1 MSYEGLR
8 QGPTERF
15 ESAMAIREPAFDH
28 FPSTEWT
35 WLATRVTEAP
45 RDAAIAAELRA
56 RVMER
61 YAEPLRIYARGS
73 SLGWLDE
80 AEALVNGFFASR
92 LARDEYLVKW
102 FESAM
107 PLRRFLA
114 NGMLLYLR
122 EERRRRMRRER
133 RDGASLDA
141 MHADGADALAATDDA
156 RAFRE
161 LERSWARS
169 VLGEACDRA
178 RVELEAAGKA
188 HAWRVFE
195 RHFVDGLLY
204 EDAAREL
211 GLREESARPAARLAQ
226 AKVRDWMRWLLAIEG
241 VRPDEMEE
249 ALADVQRLVGP

>member
-1 MSYEGLR
+1 M
-8 QGPTERF
+8 
-15 ESAMAIREPAFDH
+15 
-28 FPSTEWT
+28 
-35 WLATRVTEAP
+35 EAP
-45 RDAAIAAELRA
+45 RDARIAAELRT

-61 YAEPLRIYARGS
+61 YAQPLRIYAKGS
-73 SLGWLDE
+73 SLGWLDD

-92 LARDEYLVKW
+92 LARDGYLLKW

-122 EERRRRMRRER
+122 EERRAHLRRER
-133 RDGASLDA
+133 RNGASLDA
-141 MHADGADALAATDDA
+141 MFEQGADALTAPEDA

-161 LERSWARS
+161 LERAWARS
-169 VLGEACDRA
+169 VLGEACERA
-178 RVELEAAGKA
+178 QAELEAAGRG

-195 RHFVDGLLY
+195 RHFLEGVTY

-226 AKVRDWMRWLLAIEG
+226 AKVREWMKWLLALEG
-241 VRPDEMEE
+241 VSEREMEE
-249 ALADVQRLVGP
+249 AIADVQRLVGE

>member
-1 MSYEGLR
+1 M
-8 QGPTERF
+8 P
-15 ESAMAIREPAFDH
+15 ESDYDH

-35 WLATRVTEAP
+35 WLATRVMEAS
-45 RDAAIAAELRA
+45 RDSGIAAELRA
-56 RVMER
+56 RVMSR

-73 SLGWLDE
+73 SLGWLDD

-92 LARDEYLVKW
+92 LSRDEYLLKW

-122 EERRRRMRRER
+122 EERRSRLRRER
-133 RDGASLDA
+133 RDGASLDG
-141 MHADGADALAATDDA
+141 MYEQGGDALAAPDEN

-161 LERSWARS
+161 LERAWARS

-178 RVELEAAGKA
+178 RSELESAGRE

-195 RHFVDGLLY
+195 RHFLDGISY
-204 EDAAREL
+204 EQAAREL
-211 GLREESARPAARLAQ
+211 GLREASARPAARLAQ
-226 AKVRDWMRWLLAIEG
+226 AKIRDAMRWLLALEG
-241 VRPDEMEE
+241 VRESEMDEV
-249 ALADVQRLVGP
+249 LADVQRLVAL

>member
-1 MSYEGLR
+1 MRDTNRTS
-8 QGPTERF
+8 
-15 ESAMAIREPAFDH
+15 FDH

-35 WLATRVTEAP
+35 WLATRVSDAP
-45 RDAAIAAELRA
+45 RDAAIAAELRT

-73 SLGWLDE
+73 SLGWLDD

-92 LARDEYLVKW
+92 LARDDYLLKW

-122 EERRRRMRRER
+122 EERRARMRRER
-133 RDGASLDA
+133 RTGQSLDA
-141 MHADGADALAATDDA
+141 MHEHGADALAAPDED

-161 LERSWARS
+161 LERAWARS
-169 VLGEACDRA
+169 VLGEACERA
-178 RVELEAAGKA
+178 RDELVAAGKVA
-188 HAWRVFE
+188 AWAVFE
-195 RHFVDGLLY
+195 RHFLDGVTY

-211 GLREESARPAARLAQ
+211 GLRPESARPAARLAQ
-226 AKVRDWMRWLLAIEG
+226 AKVRDWMRWILALEG
-241 VRPDEMEE
+241 VTEAEMDE
-249 ALADVQRLVGP
+249 AIADVQRLVVL

>member
-1 MSYEGLR
+1 MRDTNRTS
-8 QGPTERF
+8 
-15 ESAMAIREPAFDH
+15 FDH

-35 WLATRVTEAP
+35 WLATRVADAP
-45 RDAAIAAELRA
+45 RDAAIAAELRT

-73 SLGWLDE
+73 SLGWLDD

-92 LARDEYLVKW
+92 LARDDYLLKW

-122 EERRRRMRRER
+122 EERRARMRRER
-133 RDGASLDA
+133 RTGQSLDA
-141 MHADGADALAATDDA
+141 MHEQGADALAAPDED

-161 LERSWARS
+161 LERAWARS
-169 VLGEACDRA
+169 VLGEACERA
-178 RVELEAAGKA
+178 RDELVAAGKA
-188 HAWRVFE
+188 AAWAVFE
-195 RHFVDGLLY
+195 RHFLDGVTY

-211 GLREESARPAARLAQ
+211 GLRPESARPAARLAQ
-226 AKVRDWMRWLLAIEG
+226 AKIRDWMRWILTVEG
-241 VRPDEMEE
+241 VTEGEMEE
-249 ALADVQRLVGP
+249 TIADVQRLVGP

>member
-1 MSYEGLR
+1 MQTR
-8 QGPTERF
+8 
-15 ESAMAIREPAFDH
+15 MAGTNYDH

-35 WLATRVTEAP
+35 WLATRVMEAP
-45 RDAAIAAELRA
+45 RDASVAAELRA
-56 RVMER
+56 RVMAR
-61 YAEPLRIYARGS
+61 YAEPLRIYAKGS
-73 SLGWLDE
+73 SLGWLDD

-122 EERRRRMRRER
+122 EERRARMR

-141 MHADGADALAATDDA
+141 MHEQGADALAAPDDA

-161 LERSWARS
+161 LERAWARS
-169 VLGEACDRA
+169 VLGEACERA
-178 RVELEAAGKA
+178 RNELVAAGKA
-188 HAWRVFE
+188 HAWAVFE
-195 RHFVDGLLY
+195 RHFLEGVTY

-211 GLREESARPAARLAQ
+211 GLRPESARPAARLAQ
-226 AKVRDWMRWLLAIEG
+226 AKVRDWTRWILVLEG
-241 VRPDEMEE
+241 VSEREMDE
-249 ALADVQRLVGP
+249 AIADVQRLVAP